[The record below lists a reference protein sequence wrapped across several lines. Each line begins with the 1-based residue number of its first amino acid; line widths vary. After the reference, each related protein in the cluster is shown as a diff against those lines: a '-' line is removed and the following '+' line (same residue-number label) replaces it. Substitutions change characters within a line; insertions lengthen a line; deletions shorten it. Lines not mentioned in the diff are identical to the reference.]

1 VGAAIGGIAG
11 WAPNN
16 SASAERAS
24 SAALYIGGM
33 ARPARR
39 PGNLPAETTSFIGRR
54 RELAEVRKKLAR
66 ARLVSLVGPGGVG
79 KTRLAIRIATDL
91 GRGFRDGGWL
101 VELAEVL
108 DPAVVSNVAMAALDL
123 RDQAVTEPLPLLL
136 SYLRDKE
143 LLLVVDNCEHL
154 LGAAGRLVTEV
165 LRAAPGVRVIATS
178 REPLS
183 VTGEHVVPV
192 PPLDLPPP
200 QAAEPFP
207 LAQLRDNE
215 TVALFTERATA
226 ASGDFELTA
235 ANQAAVVELCRRLD
249 GLPLAIELAAVRT
262 RVLAVGQI
270 LDRLTDR
277 FGLLTG
283 GSRAAL
289 PRQQTLRTTIDW
301 SHDLLADAER
311 AVLRRCSTFAGRFTL
326 DDVEAVCASED
337 VSAAQALAVLSSLV
351 DKSLVVRENAGGRAC
366 YRLHETMREFAA
378 LKLAEAGEADAVEL
392 RFADHY
398 HRAASQRSAPDARY
412 RLLERLEWADLEID
426 SIRAVLH
433 RCLNRDD
440 TAGGIDLAVSLGWYW
455 ITRATTEGMGWL
467 GHLLGSADSD
477 PGDHGKVGDPR
488 RRAWA
493 QFLRGFLAVLK
504 ADPVT
509 ARASLQAAIKAARQA
524 GQPEALCE
532 ALSMASIAES
542 MAGDRAAARRLLD
555 AAQAATTGLDYP
567 PGRIAV
573 LQARVFNGFSEGDLE
588 AVRFAAAAGL
598 RLARETGDL
607 YALEMM
613 LLNLAAAQLLAGDRQ
628 QPTPEQPALLPAEAL
643 RIADQIDDRVAQFYL
658 LGAFGC
664 HAGLSGR
671 PQLAA
676 QLLGASETARTLVGA
691 SRVLFL
697 GDLLAETRQA
707 AVATLGAAVFEAEFD
722 AGKGLTRDGA
732 FELAL
737 GKRGKPSPPAPATA
751 APGAPGAAAP
761 GAAAA
766 AAGNVGA
773 GPLGKRETE
782 VARLVA
788 DGLTN
793 KQIGT
798 RLFISERTVDSHVR
812 SALNKL
818 GFSSRAQIAAWIAAS
833 EE

>member
-1 VGAAIGGIAG
+1 
-11 WAPNN
+11 
-16 SASAERAS
+16 
-24 SAALYIGGM
+24 
-33 ARPARR
+33 
-39 PGNLPAETTSFIGRR
+39 
-54 RELAEVRKKLAR
+54 
-66 ARLVSLVGPGGVG
+66 
-79 KTRLAIRIATDL
+79 
-91 GRGFRDGGWL
+91 
-101 VELAEVL
+101 
-108 DPAVVSNVAMAALDL
+108 
-123 RDQAVTEPLPLLL
+123 
-136 SYLRDKE
+136 
-143 LLLVVDNCEHL
+143 
-154 LGAAGRLVTEV
+154 
-165 LRAAPGVRVIATS
+165 
-178 REPLS
+178 
-183 VTGEHVVPV
+183 
-192 PPLDLPPP
+192 
-200 QAAEPFP
+200 
-207 LAQLRDNE
+207 
-215 TVALFTERATA
+215 
-226 ASGDFELTA
+226 
-235 ANQAAVVELCRRLD
+235 
-249 GLPLAIELAAVRT
+249 
-262 RVLAVGQI
+262 
-270 LDRLTDR
+270 
-277 FGLLTG
+277 
-283 GSRAAL
+283 
-289 PRQQTLRTTIDW
+289 
-301 SHDLLADAER
+301 
-311 AVLRRCSTFAGRFTL
+311 
-326 DDVEAVCASED
+326 
-337 VSAAQALAVLSSLV
+337 
-351 DKSLVVRENAGGRAC
+351 
-366 YRLHETMREFAA
+366 
-378 LKLAEAGEADAVEL
+378 
-392 RFADHY
+392 
-398 HRAASQRSAPDARY
+398 
-412 RLLERLEWADLEID
+412 
-426 SIRAVLH
+426 
-433 RCLNRDD
+433 
-440 TAGGIDLAVSLGWYW
+440 
-455 ITRATTEGMGWL
+455 
-467 GHLLGSADSD
+467 
-477 PGDHGKVGDPR
+477 
-488 RRAWA
+488 
-493 QFLRGFLAVLK
+493 
-504 ADPVT
+504 
-509 ARASLQAAIKAARQA
+509 
-524 GQPEALCE
+524 
-532 ALSMASIAES
+532 MASIAES

-628 QPTPEQPALLPAEAL
+628 QPTPEQPALLLAEAL

-732 FELAL
+732 LALAL

-751 APGAPGAAAP
+751 APAPGAGAGAP